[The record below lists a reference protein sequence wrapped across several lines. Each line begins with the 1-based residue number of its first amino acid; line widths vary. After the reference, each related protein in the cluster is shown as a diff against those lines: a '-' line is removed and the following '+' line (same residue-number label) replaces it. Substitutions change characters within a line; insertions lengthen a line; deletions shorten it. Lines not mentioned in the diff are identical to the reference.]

1 MRTIHKFEVPTFP
14 GIHEIE
20 VRGFQRW
27 LDAGEQD
34 GRLVIWAEVLDQ
46 FSDRKIHLV
55 SVAWTGDEVPDAD
68 STHFRTVQ
76 IGLLVHHIYLPN
88 GVSR

>member
-1 MRTIHKFEVPTFP
+1 MRTIHKFEVPATP

-27 LDAGEQD
+27 LDAGAQD

-46 FSDRKIHLV
+46 FRDVRTHHV
-55 SVAWTGDEVPDAD
+55 SVAWTGDEVPDPD

-76 IGLLVHHIYLPN
+76 VGLLVHHIYLPN
-88 GVSR
+88 WVAK